1 MKNLYIQLISI
12 VFRLG
17 FISIWQLLQLLN
29 QASQKNQNQ
38 IGMDFTFFKVKIVFC
53 YDKIY
58 ITLNISSQLF

>member
-17 FISIWQLLQLLN
+17 FISIWDLLQLLN

-38 IGMDFTFFKVKIVFC
+38 IGMDFTFF
-53 YDKIY
+53 
-58 ITLNISSQLF
+58 